1 MKNYQYLLIT
11 LSIVLLNVGFNIA
24 LQEIRISDVNSTL
37 TGVNSDEDPHESLTI
52 LGRFQIVRN
61 RFQSRGRT
69 QEDYQLEARMQLLA
83 NYKEQIANL
92 QLPEVEDWYL
102 MPVRMVVN
110 TVRLAIGKSILTEP
124 SPRDQAVLE
133 ELEKA
138 YILERARRYE
148 SANEIYR
155 SVLLKPIPDT
165 WRISVL
171 LHKGYCSAMS
181 HNFDEARQDLNTLL
195 RDYPDSSAAGVAR
208 RLVQYIDEFET
219 SWLLVMEQTGDLLEK
234 GKNLF
239 YVLDYGRAQTTL
251 EEFLYKNPR
260 DPRIAEALYFLGRS
274 KEEQGSV
281 LAAIVDY
288 RGTISL
294 DAQGPWGEAAWIR
307 LYLLGEFYLQD
318 QSLALESREQLEERG
333 KERIFEKLAP
343 MVELVKAREIAP
355 VVLENR
361 RLINS
366 EAGRQ
371 PNSGLSIVEQG
382 RDNQS
387 ELIDPSS
394 LRIQD
399 TGELA
404 PRIVMNSEGQT
415 TATNTGPDSSRGSEE
430 TALTNTDSQLNAQT
444 TQPDNTIAE
453 GNQQNN
459 STPTNPGIDESGEN
473 LALVNNNSENKNT
486 DSTTPADPPSETDPP
501 NLQDPGREESEGV
514 PQGWSSSP
522 KPIIG
527 DRGFRPLPTLPS
539 FPSPFEEDTAK
550 SIDELRQLAAANW
563 WPGSE
568 DFQRIREIEEELLR
582 DDLPPGVRA
591 ELEEILTILNNRIE
605 EKRSM
610 EATIANLKSQALAY
624 EEAYQAFLASKPDYA
639 TPRTVS
645 FVLGGT
651 FLAGTGTSFALSQSF
666 GAELAST
673 LQISTSIMAG
683 ISLISGGVFWLLDA
697 DEGLDKPKLDE
708 VLAELQLVE
717 GEYQSRRRETQSVQ

>member
-181 HNFDEARQDLNTLL
+181 HNFDEAREALNILL
-195 RDYPDSSAAGVAR
+195 RDYPESSAAGVAMR
-208 RLVQYIDEFET
+208 LIGYINEFEDSWRLVLESE
-219 SWLLVMEQTGDLLEK
+219 GDLLEK
-234 GKNLF
+234 GKDFF
-239 YVLDYGRAQTTL
+239 YVLDYKRAQITI
-251 EEFLYKNPR
+251 EAFLYQNPR
-260 DPRIAEALYFLGRS
+260 DERIAEGLFFLGRA
-274 KEEQGSV
+274 KEEQGNV

-288 RGTISL
+288 RGTITL
-294 DAQGPWGEAAWIR
+294 DADGKWGESAWIR

-318 QSLALESREQLEERG
+318 QSLTQESKQELKERG
-333 KERIFEKLAP
+333 KERIFEKLTP
-343 MVELVKAREIAP
+343 MVEMVKTREIAP

-361 RLINS
+361 RLTNAS
-366 EAGRQ
+366 AQRQ
-371 PNSGLSIVEQG
+371 PNSGLTIVQQG
-382 RDNQS
+382 RNNQS
-387 ELIDPSS
+387 ELIDPSLFNQQGPGLNPNTLPGTTNPNSAGNLLANNGITSFNGEQDPDVRIRNTQENNLQPNSASDPVNRENRHSNQSTDDGSLDTRDGSENPIGQTNGKTDKVGEGEMVKENSDANRGEPQDPDSALS
-394 LRIQD
+394 LR
-399 TGELA
+399 
-404 PRIVMNSEGQT
+404 V
-415 TATNTGPDSSRGSEE
+415 GPDAKIQGRG
-430 TALTNTDSQLNAQT
+430 LLP
-444 TQPDNTIAE
+444 QPI
-453 GNQQNN
+453 
-459 STPTNPGIDESGEN
+459 
-473 LALVNNNSENKNT
+473 
-486 DSTTPADPPSETDPP
+486 
-501 NLQDPGREESEGV
+501 
-514 PQGWSSSP
+514 
-522 KPIIG
+522 
-527 DRGFRPLPTLPS
+527 LPS
-539 FPSPFEEDTAK
+539 FPQPFEEDIAK
-550 SIDELRQLAAANW
+550 SIDELRQLAMSQW
-563 WPGSE
+563 WPGPE
-568 DFQRIREIEEELLR
+568 DFQRIKEIQAELLR
-582 DDLPPGVRA
+582 DDLPTGVRSD
-591 ELEEILTILNNRIE
+591 LVEILEILENRIE

-610 EATIANLKSQALAY
+610 EAAIANLKSQALVL
-624 EEAYQAFLASKPDYA
+624 EEAYQTFLAAKPDYS
-639 TPRTVS
+639 TPTTVS

-651 FLAGTGTSFALSQSF
+651 FLAGTGTSFALSQSI
-666 GAELAST
+666 GMDLSNT
-673 LQISTSIMAG
+673 LQISTGIMAG
-683 ISLISGGVFWLLDA
+683 ISLVSGGSFSHA
-697 DEGLDKPKLDE
+697 RCG
-708 VLAELQLVE
+708 
-717 GEYQSRRRETQSVQ
+717 